1 MATAMTS
8 TTLPYISENR
18 GLIPWPFRLPTSCL
32 VGCDQLPRQSAYS
45 PACWGVL
52 SLPAYA
58 QTSWTGATSTDWFTG
73 TNWNT
78 GVVPT
83 AADLVILNTITPN
96 PTSVSGGAAV
106 ANILFVAQT
115 GTGALTIVN
124 GTMNIT
130 GADIGEGV
138 GSQGTAMVTGVGST
152 WTNSNLLSVGTNG
165 TGTLTIENGGAVSNV
180 NGFVGFATGSQ
191 GAVTVTGAGSTWT
204 NSGFLSVGNGGT
216 GTLTLASGGVVSSA
230 NGGFIGSI
238 LGSQGAVTVTG
249 AGSSWINSGLLSV
262 GNDGTGALAVGNG
275 GVVTSG
281 LLTVGQS
288 GAGTVTIGNGG
299 VVSSGLLT
307 VGQFGT
313 GTLTIANGGNLITS
327 IPGADIGNSV
337 GSQGM
342 VTVTGAGSTWTNSGL
357 LSVGT
362 NGAGTLTIANGGAVS
377 NTDGFIG
384 FATGSQG
391 AVTVTGAGSIWTN
404 SGALFLGRFGAGAMT
419 IANGGT
425 VNVGGGAGTV
435 FVANQAGSTGTLSIG
450 AVPGDPAA
458 APGIL
463 NAAALSFGTGIGNL
477 NFNHTATNYVFA
489 TPISGNGAVQ
499 QNGPGT
505 TILSATSTYTGAT
518 AVNAGTLIV
527 DGSIASSSLTTVSS
541 GATLGGSGT
550 VGSTII
556 NSGGAF
562 APGPSGAPGTMTVAG
577 NLAFQ
582 SGALYVVQVNPT
594 TATTT
599 NVSGTASL
607 AGTVHANFLPGSFIQ
622 RSYTILTAAGGRSGT
637 FDALATA
644 GLPVNFQ
651 ASLSYPGNTA
661 VLNLTAQLVPP
672 PSPPTPPTPPS
683 PPGPPTPPGPPIPA
697 GPPPLTFTINQLN
710 VGNAIDNFFNNGGAL
725 PSSFL
730 PLFSLTGN
738 NLTSA
743 LDQLSGEAAT
753 GAQKVGFQ
761 LTDQFLNLMLDPFVD
776 GRTGVGGVDRPALG
790 FAPERAPLPE
800 DIALAYAKV
809 LKTPPKPPTFEQRWT
824 VWGAGYGG
832 SNRTDGDLAVVGS
845 HDLSARTAGGAAG
858 LDYHLSPSTV
868 VGFALAGAGTDW
880 SLSQGLGGGK
890 SDAFQAGIYGAT
902 KSGPA
907 YLAAAFAFTNHWMS
921 TDRISFAGDHLTA
934 DFNAQ
939 SYGGR
944 LEGGYRFGTP
954 YGGIT
959 PYGAIQA
966 QSFHTPSYT
975 ETGVIPNGFA
985 LTFNGRDAT
994 DTRSELGAR
1003 FDRVLAVYSNV
1014 VLALR
1019 GRVAWAHD
1027 WVSDPTLAAVFQ
1039 TLPGASFI
1047 VNGAL
1052 PVKDAALASAGG
1064 ELRIANG
1071 ITLLAKFDGEFAS
1084 HSSTYAG
1091 TGTVRYRW

>member
-1 MATAMTS
+1 
-8 TTLPYISENR
+8 
-18 GLIPWPFRLPTSCL
+18 
-32 VGCDQLPRQSAYS
+32 
-45 PACWGVL
+45 
-52 SLPAYA
+52 
-58 QTSWTGATSTDWFTG
+58 
-73 TNWNT
+73 
-78 GVVPT
+78 
-83 AADLVILNTITPN
+83 
-96 PTSVSGGAAV
+96 
-106 ANILFVAQT
+106 
-115 GTGALTIVN
+115 
-124 GTMNIT
+124 
-130 GADIGEGV
+130 
-138 GSQGTAMVTGVGST
+138 
-152 WTNSNLLSVGTNG
+152 
-165 TGTLTIENGGAVSNV
+165 
-180 NGFVGFATGSQ
+180 
-191 GAVTVTGAGSTWT
+191 
-204 NSGFLSVGNGGT
+204 
-216 GTLTLASGGVVSSA
+216 
-230 NGGFIGSI
+230 
-238 LGSQGAVTVTG
+238 
-249 AGSSWINSGLLSV
+249 
-262 GNDGTGALAVGNG
+262 
-275 GVVTSG
+275 
-281 LLTVGQS
+281 
-288 GAGTVTIGNGG
+288 
-299 VVSSGLLT
+299 
-307 VGQFGT
+307 
-313 GTLTIANGGNLITS
+313 
-327 IPGADIGNSV
+327 
-337 GSQGM
+337 
-342 VTVTGAGSTWTNSGL
+342 VTGAGSTWTNSGL

-362 NGAGTLTIANGGAVS
+362 NGAGTLTIANGGVVS
-377 NTDGFIG
+377 NTDGFVG

-450 AVPGDPAA
+450 AAPGDPAA

-477 NFNHTATNYVFA
+477 NFNHTATDYVFA

-556 NSGGAF
+556 NGGGAF

-594 TATTT
+594 TASTT

-622 RSYTILTAAGGRSGT
+622 RSYTILTAAGARSGT

-672 PSPPTPPTPPS
+672 PNPPTPPTPPS
-683 PPGPPTPPGPPIPA
+683 PPGPPTPPSPPGPPVPVA
-697 GPPPLTFTINQLN
+697 PPPPTFTINQLN

-725 PSSFL
+725 PSAFL
-730 PLFSLTGN
+730 PLFSLTGS

-776 GRTGVGGVDRPALG
+776 GRTGIGGVDRPALG

-858 LDYHLSPSTV
+858 LDYHLSPGTV

-944 LEGGYRFGTP
+944 LEGGYRFATP

-959 PYGAIQA
+959 PYAAIQA

-985 LTFNGRDAT
+985 LAFGSRDAT

-1003 FDRVLAVYSNV
+1003 FDRVLAVYSRA

-1027 WVSDPTLAAVFQ
+1027 WVSDPTLMPLFQ

-1052 PVKDAALASAGG
+1052 PVKDSALASAGG
-1064 ELRIANG
+1064 ELRLANG
-1071 ITLLAKFDGEFAS
+1071 LTLLAKFDGEFAS
-1084 HSSTYAG
+1084 RSNTYAG
-1091 TGTVRYRW
+1091 TGTIRYRW